1 MEADSWSRLTS
12 DSNRR
17 QHTFQS
23 LVDECLGFDDFDG
36 ASEDDDSRAEFAC
49 PFCSE
54 EFDIIGLCCHIDDEH
69 PDDSKDGVC
78 PVCAARVEMD
88 MVDHIAMQHGSFF
101 KMPWRSRFH
110 KDSLDFQSRSSLLR
124 KDLCDSNLHAFL
136 GGSTYTDS
144 PSDSAPDPLLLSFI
158 VNYPMA
164 DPLEDVRL
172 EPVEKTSMVDKISV
186 EKVVESVEPSLS
198 HKDQGRARSS
208 EFVRELVLST
218 IFEGSS

>member
-12 DSNRR
+12 ESKRR
-17 QHTFQS
+17 QSTFQS
-23 LVDECLGFDDFDG
+23 LVDECLVLDEFDG

-54 EFDIIGLCCHIDDEH
+54 EFDLIGLCCHIDDEH
-69 PDDSKDGVC
+69 PDESKDGVC

-88 MVDHIAMQHGSFF
+88 MVDHIAMQHGN
-101 KMPWRSRFH
+101 
-110 KDSLDFQSRSSLLR
+110 FQSISSLLR
-124 KDLCDSNLHAFL
+124 KDLCDSNLQAFL

-172 EPVEKTSMVDKISV
+172 EPLEKTSMVDKISV

-198 HKDQGRARSS
+198 DKDQGRARSS
-208 EFVRELVLST
+208 KFVRELASIYVST
-218 IFEGSS
+218 AGPTH

>member
-12 DSNRR
+12 DSKRR
-17 QHTFQS
+17 QPTFQS
-23 LVDECLGFDDFDG
+23 LVDDCLGFDEFDG

-54 EFDIIGLCCHIDDEH
+54 EFDIIGLCYHIDDEH
-69 PDDSKDGVC
+69 PGESKDGVC
-78 PVCAARVEMD
+78 PVCAGRVEMD
-88 MVDHIAMQHGSFF
+88 MVDHIAKQHG
-101 KMPWRSRFH
+101 
-110 KDSLDFQSRSSLLR
+110 
-124 KDLCDSNLHAFL
+124 N
-136 GGSTYTDS
+136 S

-186 EKVVESVEPSLS
+186 EKVVE
-198 HKDQGRARSS
+198 RSS
-208 EFVRELVLST
+208 ASSYLGEEIVEAYSS
-218 IFEGSS
+218 IFCS

>member
-12 DSNRR
+12 ESKRR
-17 QHTFQS
+17 QSTFQS
-23 LVDECLGFDDFDG
+23 LVDECLVLDEFDG

-54 EFDIIGLCCHIDDEH
+54 EFDLIGLCCHIDDEH
-69 PDDSKDGVC
+69 PDESKDGVC

-110 KDSLDFQSRSSLLR
+110 KDSSDFQSISSLLR
-124 KDLCDSNLHAFL
+124 KDLCDSNLQAFL

-172 EPVEKTSMVDKISV
+172 EPLEKTSMVDKISV

-198 HKDQGRARSS
+198 DKDQGRARSS
-208 EFVRELVLST
+208 KFVRELVLST
-218 IFEGSS
+218 IFEGFS